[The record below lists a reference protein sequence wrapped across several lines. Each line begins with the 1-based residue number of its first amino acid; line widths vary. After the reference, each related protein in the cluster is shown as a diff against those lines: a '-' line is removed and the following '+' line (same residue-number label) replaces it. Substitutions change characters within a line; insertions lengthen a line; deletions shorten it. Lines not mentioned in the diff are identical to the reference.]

1 MDQSTDVELQA
12 GPSEAGGV
20 VLNIGEGVGA
30 AVVRTPASL
39 LGSEIEIRRRQDAW
53 AGRHVAV
60 RQRLLPSGAIC
71 AALFDSLDE
80 GQYELRVR
88 HGSPESPTV
97 LLEVEGGRVADV
109 ALDLLPPRG
118 LS

>member
-1 MDQSTDVELQA
+1 MRHSTDPEHKA

-20 VLNIGEGVGA
+20 VLNIGEGIGA

-39 LGSEIEIRRRQDAW
+39 LGSEIEIRRLEDPW

-60 RQRLLPSGAIC
+60 RQRLLPSGVIC
-71 AALFDSLDE
+71 AALFDSLAE

-88 HGSPESPTV
+88 HGAPEPTPV
-97 LLEVEGGRVADV
+97 VLEVKGGRVSDV
-109 ALDLLPPRG
+109 TFDLLQT
-118 LS
+118 S